1 MQAIIIAAGQSS
13 RFWPLNQ
20 KHKSQI
26 KIFGKPLV
34 YWTIKSIAEKGIKDI
49 VLVTSPNSLLKDEL
63 VSIIEDLGVK
73 LSFAIQEK
81 PIGTGNAVYLA
92 REYIREPFFV
102 FWPYKISAGQIAENI
117 LSLVGRTKTEVVL
130 TGVPT
135 DTPWDFGILKMKDDK
150 IVEIVENPE
159 KGREPSNIKVLGAY
173 FLQPDFF
180 GYYQKIKNHHPEDF
194 VDALNLY
201 IRDKTTNLLL
211 LGKDIPVLKYPW
223 ELLEILRIKSKDFT
237 NYISPTAK
245 IEENVVMSGNVFI
258 DDNAII
264 GGNTVIQGPC
274 FVGKNCKIGANNVLR
289 GPVNLEK
296 NVLTGSFAEL
306 KNCVI
311 QEGTHLHSGYFGDS
325 IIGENCRFGAGFI
338 TANRR
343 IDRQNIASVVKG
355 KRMDTG
361 LTYLGVITGD
371 NVRFGIHSGTMPGVL
386 IGSDCIIGPGTLV
399 FENLENNSK
408 LFTEFNYKKK

>member
-1 MQAIIIAAGQSS
+1 MQAVIIAAGESS
-13 RFWPLNQ
+13 RFWPLND

-26 KIFGKPLV
+26 KIFGKSLV
-34 YWTIKSIAEKGIKDI
+34 YWTIKSLSEKGIKDI
-49 VLVTSPNSLLKDEL
+49 VLVVSPNSLLEDEL
-63 VSIIEDLGVK
+63 VFMSGDIGVK
-73 LSFAIQEK
+73 LSFVVQEK
-81 PIGTGNAVYLA
+81 PLGTGNAIYRA
-92 REYIREPFFV
+92 REYIRDPFFV
-102 FWPYKISAGQIAENI
+102 FWPYKIGAGQIAENI
-117 LSLVGRTKTEVVL
+117 LNLVGRTRAEVVL
-130 TGVPT
+130 TGAPT

-201 IRDKTTNLLL
+201 IKDKTTNLLL

-245 IEENVVMSGNVFI
+245 IDENVVVSGNVFI
-258 DDNAII
+258 DDNAVI

-274 FVGKNCKIGANNVLR
+274 FIGKNCKIGANNVLR

-325 IIGENCRFGAGFI
+325 IIGANCRFGAGFI

-361 LTYLGVITGD
+361 LTYLGVVAGD

-408 LFTEFNYKKK
+408 LFTEFNHKKK